1 MDNWLANAPQHIIT
15 GTVCAGL
22 VALFLFIIAS
32 TLRGGHRRAEF
43 AQLRR
48 DVRQLSEDVT
58 ALLAAEQ
65 RRFYKQINLPGDEAE
80 APSIAA
86 SGLSDSDNLT
96 NELKADAIVFD
107 GPGRREAARQSLNQA
122 RGVT

>member
-1 MDNWLANAPQHIIT
+1 LDNWLANPSQHIIT
-15 GTVCAGL
+15 GIVSAGL
-22 VALFLFIIAS
+22 VALLLFIIVS

-43 AQLRR
+43 ARLQR
-48 DVRQLSEDVT
+48 DVRRLSEDVT

-80 APSIAA
+80 VPSIAA

-96 NELKADAIVFD
+96 NESLPPLKTVVAKMNV
-107 GPGRREAARQSLNQA
+107 REMPKR
-122 RGVT
+122 